1 MCCATVC
8 LAHAH
13 DSVLCVSVES
23 NGTAGFHD
31 LHRHTFNPP
40 PVLHFAGVHKKG
52 TDGLPD
58 SISRT
63 FCPSPPAGL
72 RFTDFELIQM
82 GIFSAREKP
91 CGVQL
96 ACPPDFSAA
105 PTLSSGLQSLN
116 QRHQRAVDLF
126 TDALKT
132 ILQPLKGLPPLPLR
146 FARFNERVKL
156 VVSVVCP
163 VMRRAALRGVADLL
177 ALAAGEAACPH
188 EQHSSAATA
197 HRTLKPRSDAPI
209 AARRRGRPNGLRCV
223 LALHRVAEPD
233 GVPAH
238 RYADAARR
246 FAAA

>member
-1 MCCATVC
+1 MLGSWFVILKSTAKSTVKTFC
-8 LAHAH
+8 VSFLTRRDVLRYGMPRARARR
-13 DSVLCVSVES
+13 VLCVSVES

-126 TDALKT
+126 SDALKT

-146 FARFNERVKL
+146 FTRFNERVKL

-163 VMRRAALRGVADLL
+163 IMRRAAL
-177 ALAAGEAACPH
+177 
-188 EQHSSAATA
+188 
-197 HRTLKPRSDAPI
+197 
-209 AARRRGRPNGLRCV
+209 
-223 LALHRVAEPD
+223 
-233 GVPAH
+233 
-238 RYADAARR
+238 
-246 FAAA
+246 